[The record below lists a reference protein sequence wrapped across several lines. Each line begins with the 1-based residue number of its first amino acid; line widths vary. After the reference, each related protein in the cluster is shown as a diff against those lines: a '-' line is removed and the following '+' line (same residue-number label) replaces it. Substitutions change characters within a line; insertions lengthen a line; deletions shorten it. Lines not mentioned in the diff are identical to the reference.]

1 LTPTTATIA
10 PEAAPRARAWLLRHG
25 YLPAMSDTHR

>member
-1 LTPTTATIA
+1 VTPTAAAIA

-25 YLPAMSDTHR
+25 CLPALREE